1 MPNDASGQTST
12 SLGAYSQQRKARLR
26 RIAHLRRTEE
36 ELHREREFATSILE
50 TIHAVVLVLDTQGR
64 IVRFNQFMEMLSG
77 YTLREVRH
85 KDWFSTFLPEC
96 DQDRMHEVFQRSL
109 RGIPVD
115 GEISTIVTKSGDRR
129 EIAWWDKRLQ
139 DSSANTVGLVC
150 TGHDVTD
157 LKEAQRKLMQA
168 ERLAAMGEAM
178 AGLVHESRNA
188 LQRSQ
193 VCLEM
198 LADRVEHQPEALEL
212 IQSIQRAQDDLHR
225 LYEEVREFA
234 APIRLNTQSTDVG
247 EVVRNAWGQL
257 APLYRDRAVQFQEH
271 PTCDTLR
278 CAADPFALGRVFRN
292 ILENSLAACL
302 DPMVIRVTYWE
313 SEIDNKPA
321 LVVALQDN
329 GPGLSVEQ
337 QARTFE
343 SFYTTKTKG
352 TGLGMAIAQRVVEAH
367 QGVISASP
375 NRDHGA
381 EFVLTL
387 PRHHG

>member
-1 MPNDASGQTST
+1 MYD
-12 SLGAYSQQRKARLR
+12 L
-26 RIAHLRRTEE
+26 
-36 ELHREREFATSILE
+36 
-50 TIHAVVLVLDTQGR
+50 
-64 IVRFNQFMEMLSG
+64 
-77 YTLREVRH
+77 
-85 KDWFSTFLPEC
+85 
-96 DQDRMHEVFQRSL
+96 FQRSL
-109 RGIPVD
+109 RGTPVD
-115 GEISTIVTKSGDRR
+115 GEINTIVTKSGDRR
-129 EIAWWDKRLQ
+129 EIAWWDRLLQ
-139 DSSANTVGLVC
+139 DSHDNIVGLVC

-178 AGLVHESRNA
+178 AGLAHESRNA

-234 APIRLNTQSTDVG
+234 APIHLHTQSTDVG
-247 EVVRNAWGQL
+247 EVVGNAWGQL
-257 APLYRDRAVQFQEH
+257 ASLYRDREVRFQEH
-271 PTCDTLR
+271 ATCDALR
-278 CAADPFALGRVFRN
+278 CEVDPFALGRVFRN
-292 ILENSLAACL
+292 ILENSLAACQ
-302 DPMVIRVTYWE
+302 DPVVIRVTYSE
-313 SEIDNKPA
+313 SDIDDKPA
-321 LVVALQDN
+321 LVVTLRDN

-367 QGVISASP
+367 QGRISASP

-387 PRHHG
+387 PRHDA